1 MTAHTHSPYLED
13 IPLSDALARWWAA
26 LAEAGLDAPLP
37 GEPVPLDEAAGRIT
51 AEPVWARISSPHY
64 HAAAMDG
71 YAVRAEDTRGASE
84 THPVYLSVGQQAF
97 YVDTGDP
104 LPPGTNAVIMVED
117 VQVREAQ
124 IADGKWQIAVNE
136 GLPASLGGEGQK
148 EDTTV
153 WPSAVGHQPS
163 AISHRPSAIGHR
175 PSAIGHRPSAIEIL
189 AAVAPWQHVRPMGED
204 MVATELVL
212 PANHRLRP
220 QDIGA
225 AAGAG
230 HTHLCVRRRPR
241 VAIQP
246 TGTELVA
253 PGAELHPGAIIEYN
267 SLVLAAMVREWGARA
282 DRLPSLADDYAAIR
296 ERVLA
301 AARDHDLVIVN
312 AGSSAGS
319 EDFTA
324 RIIAEL
330 GQVLV
335 HGIAI
340 RPGHPVILGLIHLP
354 EETPEENSAPAAQD
368 RVASGAQHTSAQDL
382 SGESITHH
390 ASSRSIPLGRTI
402 PVIGLPGYPVSAAIT
417 CELLVKPTV
426 ARWLGQPAD
435 ERPSVLATITR
446 KVVSPDGDE
455 EFLRVSVGQVGD
467 RVVASPL
474 ASGSGVLMSLVRA
487 DGIVRIPRGEQ
498 GFEPGAM
505 VTVSLFRQ
513 PESLGRT
520 VVAIGS
526 HDLTLDL
533 LADELG
539 RRHPG
544 RSLSSANVGSLGG
557 LLALARGEAHFAGS
571 HLLDEETGEYNVAY
585 IRRLLPETKIVLL
598 GFVQRAQGLIV
609 PRGNPKGICGLADL
623 IRPDVVFIN
632 RQRGAGTRV
641 LLDYRLKGAGI
652 DPRAILG
659 YDRQEFTHLAVAAA
673 VASGAADCGLGIL
686 AAARALDLD
695 FVPLDHERYDLVIP
709 ATFYES
715 AVLAPLLAIVRDPAF
730 AARVDALGGYA
741 TPQMGQVLAEIGA

>member
-1 MTAHTHSPYLED
+1 M
-13 IPLSDALARWWAA
+13 
-26 LAEAGLDAPLP
+26 
-37 GEPVPLDEAAGRIT
+37 
-51 AEPVWARISSPHY
+51 
-64 HAAAMDG
+64 
-71 YAVRAEDTRGASE
+71 
-84 THPVYLSVGQQAF
+84 
-97 YVDTGDP
+97 
-104 LPPGTNAVIMVED
+104 
-117 VQVREAQ
+117 
-124 IADGKWQIAVNE
+124 ADGKWQNVDIAV
-136 GLPASLGGEGQK
+136 G
-148 EDTTV
+148 
-153 WPSAVGHQPS
+153 PSAIGHQPSAIGHQPS
-163 AISHRPSAIGHR
+163 AISHQPA
-175 PSAIGHRPSAIEIL
+175 AIEIL

-204 MVATELVL
+204 MVATELIL

-225 AAGAG
+225 AAGVG
-230 HTHLCVRRRPR
+230 HAQLSVRLRPR

-253 PGAELHPGAIIEYN
+253 PGAALYPGAIIEYN
-267 SLVLAAMVREWGARA
+267 SLVLAAMVREWGGLA
-282 DRLPSLADDYAAIR
+282 DRLPPLADDYAAIR
-296 ERVLA
+296 ERVLEA
-301 AARDHDLVIVN
+301 AGDHDLVIVN

-324 RIIAEL
+324 RIVAEL
-330 GQVLV
+330 GQLLV

-354 EETPEENSAPAAQD
+354 EATPEENSAPAAED
-368 RVASGAQHTSAQDL
+368 RAASGAQHTSAPDL
-382 SGESITHH
+382 PRERTTHQRAASPRDASRITHH
-390 ASSRSIPLGRTI
+390 AARTI

-417 CELLVKPTV
+417 CELLVKPTL
-426 ARWLGQPAD
+426 ARWLGQPGD
-435 ERPSVLATITR
+435 ERPTVQATLTR

-455 EFLRVSVGQVGD
+455 EFLRVTVGQVGD
-467 RVVASPL
+467 QVVASPL

-498 GFEPGAM
+498 GFEPGAT
-505 VTVSLFRQ
+505 VTVSLFRP
-513 PESLGRT
+513 PEALVRT

-544 RSLSSANVGSLGG
+544 SRLSSANVGSLGG

-571 HLLDEETGEYNVAY
+571 HLLDEETGEYNIAY
-585 IRRLLPETKIVLL
+585 IRRLLPGTKVVLL
-598 GFVQRAQGLIV
+598 GFVQRTQGLIV
-609 PRGNPKGICGLADL
+609 PRSNPKGIRGLADL
-623 IRPDVVFIN
+623 ARADVVFIN

-652 DPRAILG
+652 DPRTIQG
-659 YDRQEFTHLAVAAA
+659 YDRQEFTHLAVAAT

-709 ATFYES
+709 AAFYES
-715 AVLAPLLAIVRDPAF
+715 DVLAPLLAIVRDPAF

-741 TPQMGQVLAEIGA
+741 TPQMGQVTAEIGP